1 MARKVKVKGLN
12 LGFTLSDLFM
22 ASIRVNF
29 KRNADEQANFSVHRK
44 FKDRRRALE

>member
-1 MARKVKVKGLN
+1 MARENKIQGLN

-29 KRNADEQANFSVHRK
+29 KRNADKQAKFSVHRK